1 MHRDLDDSTTL
12 TTRVPPPT
20 TGGSAAVL
28 HLVLV
33 WAADGS
39 ARLGEVASVTRSAC
53 LGRGTSR
60 ADSDPP
66 KLEFSRCRPGA
77 TEPTGALDGSGLSRR
92 QWLLNPRGNTLEVRN
107 VGKNVLLHNGG
118 HVRDCVARA
127 GDTVG
132 VDGVALF
139 LLEHRPRVLQSA
151 EFKPFTFGSP
161 DESGLIGESAEAWR
175 LRGELRHVARSSAH
189 VLLLGGSG
197 AGKELCARA
206 IHQQSERAP
215 FPLVSRNAATI
226 PETLME
232 AELFGNIRDYPNSG
246 TPARPGLIGQAHR
259 GMLFLDEIAELGE
272 AQQAGL
278 LRVLDAGEYQ
288 QLGDA
293 KTRTSELRLIAAT
306 NRDPECLKHDL
317 LARFAERI
325 ELPALN
331 ERRAD
336 IALIARHI
344 AQQIAA
350 SESGAR
356 SPSLQLTERLLRH
369 DYRANVRELERLLR
383 LAARE
388 PSPQLEL
395 TPAVEAELKI
405 AAETPEPAPDAIL
418 AALARSPN
426 VTDAARDLGLPN
438 RYALYRLMKRLGIK
452 AE

>member
-1 MHRDLDDSTTL
+1 M
-12 TTRVPPPT
+12 
-20 TGGSAAVL
+20 
-28 HLVLV
+28 
-33 WAADGS
+33 
-39 ARLGEVASVTRSAC
+39 GEVAALTRAAC

-60 ADSDPP
+60 AGNDPP

-77 TEPTGALDGSGLSRR
+77 TEPTSALEGNGLSRR
-92 QWLLNPRGNTLEVRN
+92 QWLLRPQGNALEVRN
-107 VGKNVLLHNGG
+107 VGKNVLLHNGVQ
-118 HVRDCVARA
+118 VRECVAHA
-127 GDTVG
+127 GDTLA

-139 LLEHRPRVLQSA
+139 FLERRPRVLQSA
-151 EFKPFTFGSP
+151 EFEPFTFGSP

-175 LRGELRHVARSSAH
+175 LRGELGHAARSSAH
-189 VLLLGGSG
+189 VLLLGSSG

-206 IHQQSERAP
+206 IHQLSARAP

-226 PETLME
+226 PESLVE
-232 AELFGNIRDYPNSG
+232 AELFGNIRDYPNAG

-259 GMLFLDEIAELGE
+259 GTLFLDEIAELRE
-272 AQQAGL
+272 TQQASL

-293 KTRTSELRLIAAT
+293 KPRTSDVRVVAAT
-306 NRDPECLKHDL
+306 NRGPECLKHDL
-317 LARFAERI
+317 LARFTERI
-325 ELPALN
+325 ELPPLN

-336 IALIARHI
+336 IALIARHL
-344 AQQIAA
+344 ADQIAA
-350 SESGAR
+350 GGSATR

-388 PSPQLEL
+388 PGPQLEL

-405 AAETPEPAPDAIL
+405 AAQIPEPAAESIL

-426 VTDAARDLGLPN
+426 ATDAARELGLPS
-438 RYALYRLMKRLGIK
+438 RYALYRLMKRLGVK